1 MELLSLKRP
10 RIFYGW
16 WIAFA
21 GLLINFYLA
30 GTFWYG
36 FSAFFQP
43 LTDEF
48 GWTRAAISVA
58 FSIQSSEAA
67 VLGPFA
73 GFAIDRF
80 GPRGIMIFGI
90 TMSVIGFFLLS
101 FANSIWTFYGAYAVV
116 SLGLSFGSWL
126 AISTAINNW
135 FDQKKGRAFAIMT
148 LGAGLGGML
157 TPLVVI
163 LIDVVG
169 WRVALQLIGAGL
181 MLVGYPT
188 AAMVRRDPEPYGFLP
203 DGVPLGD
210 SAQEECDDIDP
221 SLGDI
226 LRSRAFWQIG
236 FAVAFGFFIVNAII
250 AHQIPAL
257 ESFGVSRGSAGFVIT
272 IMTLASL
279 AGRWI
284 GGTTADYW
292 DKRKVLVVA
301 FIMQFVGLIIFV
313 NIRVFW
319 HAVVFALI
327 FGPGFGASIPTRP
340 ALQGEYFGRQ
350 SFGSLMGIL
359 YSMTGI
365 GGATGPVL
373 AGWMFDTWGSYRM
386 ALFLM
391 ALPMLASILLFGLLK
406 KPDWSQER

>member
-1 MELLSLKRP
+1 M
-10 RIFYGW
+10 
-16 WIAFA
+16 
-21 GLLINFYLA
+21 
-30 GTFWYG
+30 
-36 FSAFFQP
+36 
-43 LTDEF
+43 
-48 GWTRAAISVA
+48 
-58 FSIQSSEAA
+58 
-67 VLGPFA
+67 
-73 GFAIDRF
+73 
-80 GPRGIMIFGI
+80 
-90 TMSVIGFFLLS
+90 
-101 FANSIWTFYGAYAVV
+101 
-116 SLGLSFGSWL
+116 
-126 AISTAINNW
+126 
-135 FDQKKGRAFAIMT
+135 
-148 LGAGLGGML
+148 
-157 TPLVVI
+157 
-163 LIDVVG
+163 
-169 WRVALQLIGAGL
+169 
-181 MLVGYPT
+181 
-188 AAMVRRDPEPYGFLP
+188 
-203 DGVPLGD
+203 
-210 SAQEECDDIDP
+210 
-221 SLGDI
+221 
-226 LRSRAFWQIG
+226 
-236 FAVAFGFFIVNAII
+236 NAII
-250 AHQIPAL
+250 AHQLPAL

-406 KPDWSQER
+406 IRNRPGYVCYIYIFISYQLTAHHFS